1 MKFIS
6 KFVKRFKSKISCV
19 IEKLSQVVAKKSLVK
34 QKIIDKY
41 KNRKQKWSNK
51 SGFSKFLTIFIVV
64 TLFLVEIMFFAISI
78 AIETVFAFLPLVF
91 EILFVAIAVI
101 FEIIANIL
109 SSFSI

>member
-1 MKFIS
+1 MRDRKTAS
-6 KFVKRFKSKISCV
+6 NRG
-19 IEKLSQVVAKKSLVK
+19 KKVSRK
-34 QKIIDKY
+34 TKIIDKY
-41 KNRKQKWSNK
+41 KNRKQKWANK
-51 SGFSKFLTIFIVV
+51 SGFNKFLTIFIVV

-109 SSFSI
+109 SSFSM

>member
-19 IEKLSQVVAKKSLVK
+19 IEKLSQVAAKKSLVK

-41 KNRKQKWSNK
+41 KNSKQKWSNK

-78 AIETVFAFLPLVF
+78 ATVFAFLPLVF

>member
-6 KFVKRFKSKISCV
+6 KFYKRFKFKISCA
-19 IEKLSQVVAKKSLVK
+19 IEKLRQIAAKKSLLK

-41 KNRKQKWSNK
+41 KNRKQKWANK